1 MATLEGSPIHG
12 GDMFKGPQ
20 IKGITSQYS
29 NDVVFITTNYKSNNT
44 TSSRNNLID
53 LREKYNQQKA
63 AGLDDEIK
71 RHINIIYRAVS
82 WAKENN
88 IENEHLKM
96 KRGKMFRLE
105 NNRIFRASYAE
116 IGQSY
121 LNSIEPDMFKLSP
134 QSPLSFDA
142 ITETTG
148 AKNRKEDY
156 TKDYYDKV
164 VSLLLKYAGALKNGN
179 LSCGKCETVFQI
191 VREAIQQNV
200 KPECLKSTDILMPNE
215 AAVSQSS
222 LTFSSPAPPPV
233 ATVYQADPANMSPMD
248 APKVEPKETIAG
260 IGYEM
265 IDLSTYFK
273 SNDSTKLEKII
284 MSKISESSLKE
295 EEKQKIQAKVK
306 HISSTMNHTEHENQ
320 SRDSLKSLVYILT
333 IYQLEQFY
341 ILMKDSFGMFGSSS
355 SNYLTESKQKSLLA
369 SNQYKALPGLLE
381 TANNKDFKEGSL
393 GLTLQQ
399 YGNDFGSQIF
409 QKTAQSK
416 ARFDDRLRI
425 WEKKPYLYESNYDT
439 NRRNIRDMSFDDVN
453 DLLNVNSSIYNSN
466 PQPIVGEASIAP
478 NVIPGGRGSRRRNK
492 KNNKTFKRV
501 RAGKTHKMH
510 KSKRKLTKKK

>member
-12 GDMFKGPQ
+12 GGMFKGPQ

-29 NDVVFITTNYKSNNT
+29 SDVQFITTHYKSNNT
-44 TSSRNNLID
+44 TSSRKNLSD
-53 LREKYNQQKA
+53 LRQNYDDQKA
-63 AGLDDEIK
+63 NGLKDEIK

-96 KRGKMFRLE
+96 KRGKMFIVE
-105 NNRIFRASYAE
+105 NNRISRASYAE

-121 LNSIEPDMFKLSP
+121 LNSIEPDMFKLPP
-134 QSPLSFDA
+134 QSPLSFEA

-148 AKNRKEDY
+148 ANTKKENY

-200 KPECLKSTDILMPNE
+200 KEECLKSTDILMPNE
-215 AAVSQSS
+215 SAVSQTS
-222 LTFSSPAPPPV
+222 LTFSSPAPLPAP
-233 ATVYQADPANMSPMD
+233 ADMYPMD
-248 APKVEPKETIAG
+248 TPKVDPKETITG

-284 MSKISESSLKE
+284 MSKISESSLQE
-295 EEKQKIQAKVK
+295 EEINSIKEMIKPLLTNLK
-306 HISSTMNHTEHENQ
+306 ENQ
-320 SRDSLKSLVYILT
+320 NALKSLVYILT

-355 SNYLTESKQKSLLA
+355 SNYMTAREQKSLLA
-369 SNQYKALPGLLE
+369 SNPYKALPGLLE
-381 TANNKDFKEGSL
+381 TANNNDFKEGYP

-399 YGNDFGSQIF
+399 FGNDFSTKIF

-425 WEKKPYLYESNYDT
+425 WKKKPYLYESNYDT
-439 NRRNIRDMSFDDVN
+439 KRRNIRDMSFDDIN
-453 DLLNVNSSIYNSN
+453 DLLNVNSSVYNSN
-466 PQPIVGEASIAP
+466 PNPNPQSIIGEASIAP
-478 NVIPGGRGSRRRNK
+478 VVTPGGRGSRRRNK

-501 RAGKTHKMH
+501 RAGKTHKVH

>member
-29 NDVVFITTNYKSNNT
+29 NDVVFITSNYKSNNT
-44 TSSRNNLID
+44 TSSRKNLID

-63 AGLDDEIK
+63 NGTLDDEIK

-121 LNSIEPDMFKLSP
+121 LNSIEPDMFKLPEGPPDLTFSA
-134 QSPLSFDA
+134 LTA
-142 ITETTG
+142 TTG
-148 AKNRKEDY
+148 AKNRNDDY
-156 TKDYYDKV
+156 TKDFYDKV

-215 AAVSQSS
+215 SAVSQSS
-222 LTFSSPAPPPV
+222 LSFSSAHTVPAAEPV
-233 ATVYQADPANMSPMD
+233 VTNMSPMD
-248 APKVEPKETIAG
+248 APKVEPKETIPG

-265 IDLSTYFK
+265 IDLSAYFK
-273 SNDSTKLEKII
+273 SNDSIKLEKII
-284 MSKISESSLKE
+284 MSKISESSLRE
-295 EEKQKIQAKVK
+295 EEITSIKGMIKPLLTNLK
-306 HISSTMNHTEHENQ
+306 ENQ
-320 SRDSLKSLVYILT
+320 EPLKSLVYILT

-341 ILMKDSFGMFGSSS
+341 ILLKDSFGMFGSSF
-355 SNYLTESKQKSLLA
+355 SNYLTERKQKSLLA

-381 TANNKDFKEGSL
+381 TANNNDFKESSVV
-393 GLTLQQ
+393 LTLQQ

-425 WEKKPYLYESNYDT
+425 WEEKPYLYETNYDT
-439 NRRNIRDMSFDDVN
+439 NRRTIRDMMFDDIN
-453 DLLNVNSSIYNSN
+453 DLLNVKSSVYNSN
-466 PQPIVGEASIAP
+466 PQSIIGEASIAP
-478 NVIPGGRGSRRRNK
+478 NVTLGGRGSRRRNK

-501 RAGKTHKMH
+501 RAGKTHKVH

>member
-29 NDVVFITTNYKSNNT
+29 NDVVFITSNYKSNNT
-44 TSSRNNLID
+44 TSSRKNLID

-63 AGLDDEIK
+63 NGTLDDEIK

-121 LNSIEPDMFKLSP
+121 LNSIEPDMFKLPEGPPDLTFSA
-134 QSPLSFDA
+134 LTA
-142 ITETTG
+142 TTG

-248 APKVEPKETIAG
+248 APKVEPKETIPG

-265 IDLSTYFK
+265 IDLSAYFK

-295 EEKQKIQAKVK
+295 EEINRIKAMITPLLTDFKDG
-306 HISSTMNHTEHENQ
+306 NNQ
-320 SRDSLKSLVYILT
+320 NALKSLVYILT

-341 ILMKDSFGMFGSSS
+341 ILMKDSLGMFGSSS
-355 SNYLTESKQKSLLA
+355 SKYLTKGEQMSLLA
-369 SNQYKALPGLLE
+369 SNQYKTLPGFLE
-381 TANNKDFKEGSL
+381 TANNKDFKEGSFYL
-393 GLTLQQ
+393 PFQQ

-425 WEKKPYLYESNYDT
+425 WNEKKLLYEINYDT
-439 NRRNIRDMSFDDVN
+439 IHRTIRDMSFDDIN
-453 DLLNVNSSIYNSN
+453 DLLNKNSSVYNSN
-466 PQPIVGEASIAP
+466 PQSIIGEASIAP
-478 NVIPGGRGSRRRNK
+478 GAVGGGRGSRRRNK

-501 RAGKTHKMH
+501 RAGKTHKVH

>member
-29 NDVVFITTNYKSNNT
+29 NDVIFITTHYKSNNT

-53 LREKYNQQKA
+53 LRKKYNQWLKEK
-63 AGLDDEIK
+63 GTLDEETK

-105 NNRIFRASYAE
+105 NNRIFRASYDQ

-121 LNSIEPDMFKLSP
+121 LNSIEPDMFKLPEGPPDLTFSA
-134 QSPLSFDA
+134 LTA
-142 ITETTG
+142 TTG
-148 AKNRKEDY
+148 AKNRTEDY
-156 TKDYYDKV
+156 TKDYHDKV

-200 KPECLKSTDILMPNE
+200 KRECLKSTDILMPNE
-215 AAVSQSS
+215 SAVSQSS
-222 LTFSSPAPPPV
+222 LPFSSPAPPVPPPV
-233 ATVYQADPANMSPMD
+233 NDNMSPMD
-248 APKVEPKETIAG
+248 TPKVDPTPTISG

-265 IDLSTYFK
+265 IDLSAYFRAGPAGLE
-273 SNDSTKLEKII
+273 TKIVN
-284 MSKISESSLKE
+284 KISESSLQDEEINIMKE
-295 EEKQKIQAKVK
+295 KIQPLLTDLKIGK
-306 HISSTMNHTEHENQ
+306 NQ
-320 SRDSLKSLVYILT
+320 DSLKSLVYILT
-333 IYQLEQFY
+333 IYQVEQFY
-341 ILMKDSFGMFGSSS
+341 ILLKDSFGMFGNSP
-355 SNYLTESKQKSLLA
+355 SNYLTERKQKSLLESA
-369 SNQYKALPGLLE
+369 QYKALPELLQ
-381 TANNKDFKEGSL
+381 TANNKDFENGFP

-399 YGNDFGSQIF
+399 YGNDFAPTKMF
-409 QKTAQSK
+409 QKANQSK
-416 ARFDDRLRI
+416 DRFADRLRI
-425 WEKKPYLYESNYDT
+425 WKEKPYLYESNYDSESRT
-439 NRRNIRDMSFDDVN
+439 IRGMKFDDIN
-453 DLLNVNSSIYNSN
+453 DLLNVNSSVYNSN
-466 PQPIVGEASIAP
+466 PQTISGEASIAH
-478 NVIPGGRGSRRRNK
+478 VVTEGGRGSRRRNK

-501 RAGKTHKMH
+501 RAGKTHKVH

>member
-29 NDVVFITTNYKSNNT
+29 NDVVFITSNYKSNNT
-44 TSSRNNLID
+44 TSSRKNLID
-53 LREKYNQQKA
+53 LRKNYQDQKA
-63 AGLDDEIK
+63 NGIDDEIK

-215 AAVSQSS
+215 SAVSQSS
-222 LTFSSPAPPPV
+222 LTFSSPAAVVPLPAP
-233 ATVYQADPANMSPMD
+233 AADMSPMD
-248 APKVEPKETIAG
+248 TPKVDPKETIPG

-273 SNDSTKLEKII
+273 SNESTKLENII
-284 MSKISESSLKE
+284 MSKISESSLQE
-295 EEKQKIQAKVK
+295 EEKNRIKAMITPLLTNFKDEQTQNA
-306 HISSTMNHTEHENQ
+306 
-320 SRDSLKSLVYILT
+320 LKSLVYILT

-341 ILMKDSFGMFGSSS
+341 ILLKDSFGMFGSSS
-355 SNYLTESKQKSLLA
+355 SNYMTERKQKSLLA
-369 SNQYKALPGLLE
+369 SNPYKALPGLLE
-381 TANNKDFKEGSL
+381 TANNNDFKEGSL

-399 YGNDFGSQIF
+399 YGNDFAPNKMF
-409 QKTAQSK
+409 RKAAQSK

-425 WEKKPYLYESNYDT
+425 WEKNQYLYESNYDT
-439 NRRNIRDMSFDDVN
+439 NRRYIRDMRFDDIN
-453 DLLNVNSSIYNSN
+453 DLLNVNSSVYNS
-466 PQPIVGEASIAP
+466 IIGEASIATD
-478 NVIPGGRGSRRRNK
+478 VTVGGRGSRRRNK

-501 RAGKTHKMH
+501 RAGKTHKVH

>member
-29 NDVVFITTNYKSNNT
+29 SDVDFITTHYKSNNT

-53 LREKYNQQKA
+53 LRKKYNEQKA
-63 AGLDDEIK
+63 TGLKDEIK

-105 NNRIFRASYAE
+105 NNRIFNASYAQ

-121 LNSIEPDMFKLSP
+121 LHSVEPDMFNLDNP
-134 QSPLSFDA
+134 NLAFDV

-148 AKNRKEDY
+148 ANTKKENY

-200 KPECLKSTDILMPNE
+200 KKECLNSTDILMPNE
-215 AAVSQSS
+215 SAVAKS
-222 LTFSSPAPPPV
+222 LTFSSTAHPVPSALAPA
-233 ATVYQADPANMSPMD
+233 DMSPMD
-248 APKVEPKETIAG
+248 TPKVDPTPTISG

-265 IDLSTYFK
+265 IDLSAYFRTG
-273 SNDSTKLEKII
+273 DSAGLETKIVN
-284 MSKISESSLKE
+284 KISESSLQDE
-295 EEKQKIQAKVK
+295 EMKMVKKKIDPLLTNLKIKA
-306 HISSTMNHTEHENQ
+306 NQ
-320 SRDSLKSLVYILT
+320 QSLKSLVYILT

-341 ILMKDSFGMFGSSS
+341 ILMQDSFGMFGSSS
-355 SNYLTESKQKSLLA
+355 SEYLTEINRKSLLE
-369 SNQYKALPGLLE
+369 SDQYKALPQLIYS
-381 TANNKDFKEGSL
+381 ANNNDFKEGFP
-393 GLTLQQ
+393 GLTLLQ
-399 YGNDFGSQIF
+399 YGNDFAPTKMF
-409 QKTAQSK
+409 QKANQSK
-416 ARFDDRLRI
+416 DRFADRLRI
-425 WEKKPYLYESNYDT
+425 WEKKPFLYESNYDT
-439 NRRNIRDMSFDDVN
+439 NRRYIRDMSFDKIN
-453 DLLNVNSSIYNSN
+453 DLLNVNSSVYNSN
-466 PQPIVGEASIAP
+466 PQSIIGEATI
-478 NVIPGGRGSRRRNK
+478 IPKAFDSKGGRGSRRRNK

-501 RAGKTHKMH
+501 RAGKTHKVH

>member
-29 NDVVFITTNYKSNNT
+29 SDVNFITTHYKSNNT

-53 LREKYNQQKA
+53 LRKKYKVQRDN
-63 AGLDDEIK
+63 GLDDETK

-96 KRGKMFRLE
+96 KRGKMFRFE
-105 NNRIFRASYAE
+105 NNRISRASYAQ

-121 LNSIEPDMFKLSP
+121 LNSIEPDMFKLPP
-134 QSPLSFDA
+134 QSPLSFEA

-200 KPECLKSTDILMPNE
+200 KEECLKSTDILMPNE
-215 AAVSQSS
+215 SAVSHSS
-222 LTFSSPAPPPV
+222 LTFSSPAPPVPPPV
-233 ATVYQADPANMSPMD
+233 NDNMSPMD
-248 APKVEPKETIAG
+248 TPKVDTPTPKETIKD

-273 SNDSTKLEKII
+273 SNNSAVLEAKIVN
-284 MSKISESSLKE
+284 KISESSLQDKEITSIKEMIKPLLTDLKKE
-295 EEKQKIQAKVK
+295 E
-306 HISSTMNHTEHENQ
+306 NQ
-320 SRDSLKSLVYILT
+320 DPLKSLVYILT

-341 ILMKDSFGMFGSSS
+341 ILMQDSFGMFVNSS
-355 SNYLTESKQKSLLA
+355 SNYLTERKQKSLLE
-369 SNQYKALPGLLE
+369 SDQYKALPQLIDS
-381 TANNKDFKEGSL
+381 ANNNDFKQGFP

-399 YGNDFGSQIF
+399 YANDFSAKMF
-409 QKTAQSK
+409 QKANQSK
-416 ARFDDRLRI
+416 DRFADRLRI
-425 WEKKPYLYESNYDT
+425 WEKKPFLYESNYDT
-439 NRRNIRDMSFDDVN
+439 NRRYIRDMSFDKIN
-453 DLLNVNSSIYNSN
+453 DLLNVNSSVYNS
-466 PQPIVGEASIAP
+466 ISGEASIAP
-478 NVIPGGRGSRRRNK
+478 GVTLGGRGSRRRNK

-501 RAGKTHKMH
+501 RAGKTHKVH